1 MLSYILCQMLAV
13 KIWGFRPILR
23 GSVGFLFGWWLLE
36 SDLCSDLCQFP
47 FVYRIFDKSVGVFHW
62 DHMVTTNPQE
72 LTWKLKMKIGWR

>member
-36 SDLCSDLCQFP
+36 SDLCSDLFS
-47 FVYRIFDKSVGVFHW
+47 SVRLCTASSINV
-62 DHMVTTNPQE
+62 
-72 LTWKLKMKIGWR
+72 